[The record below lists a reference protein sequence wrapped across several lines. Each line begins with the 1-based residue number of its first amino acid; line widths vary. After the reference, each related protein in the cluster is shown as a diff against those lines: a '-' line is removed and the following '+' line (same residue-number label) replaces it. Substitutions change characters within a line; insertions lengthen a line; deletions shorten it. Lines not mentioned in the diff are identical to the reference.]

1 MRLDRCL
8 ASSLVLV
15 ALFASPPSAGAA
27 NPLTVGNGTAAS
39 CTETALQFALAFAAI
54 HGGGTIKFNCG
65 RAPVII
71 TLTDTLTIP
80 NNTTIDGGGLITLS
94 RSSTSLVE
102 DLILVDHSSTAIL
115 KSLAF
120 NRAGNTAGF
129 ALFSEGTLTIK
140 DSTFS
145 ENFVTV
151 LNEGTL
157 TVISTTFSDNGS
169 FVAVGAIWNKG
180 TLHVKNSLFSH
191 NVAGSGGG
199 ILSDGTLSVENS
211 TFVQNEGDGGFGS
224 GGAIVNAFGTA
235 TIKTSWFSRN
245 DAAAGGAIANFAAL
259 TVKNTVFDGIGA
271 GPSNIVNAMAGG
283 GIFNGGEA
291 TVSNSLFV
299 GNVASIFGGAVFN
312 HGALSVSN
320 STITGNTAGVDG
332 GGIYTC
338 VAGDPAFFC
347 FDVGSLELKTPS

>member
-1 MRLDRCL
+1 
-8 ASSLVLV
+8 
-15 ALFASPPSAGAA
+15 
-27 NPLTVGNGTAAS
+27 
-39 CTETALQFALAFAAI
+39 LQFALAFAAI

-102 DLILVDHSSTAIL
+102 DLILVDHGSTAIL

-211 TFVQNEGDGGFGS
+211 TFVQNEK
-224 GGAIVNAFGTA
+224 V
-235 TIKTSWFSRN
+235 
-245 DAAAGGAIANFAAL
+245 
-259 TVKNTVFDGIGA
+259 
-271 GPSNIVNAMAGG
+271 MADS
-283 GIFNGGEA
+283 
-291 TVSNSLFV
+291 VL
-299 GNVASIFGGAVFN
+299 VAPLSM
-312 HGALSVSN
+312 LSVRPQSRR
-320 STITGNTAGVDG
+320 AGF
-332 GGIYTC
+332 
-338 VAGDPAFFC
+338 PAMTPRL
-347 FDVGSLELKTPS
+347 GAPSRILQHSPLRTPSSTESGRGRPTS